1 MGAWVGV
8 VTKGSPY
15 LKKNPD
21 PNQFDPQAQ
30 TGTFLFSQFEQFR
43 KITFQ
48 RKKSATN
55 HPGKTQHPFVTLFWS
70 ESLIDTIAVY

>member
-8 VTKGSPY
+8 VTKGSPH
-15 LKKNPD
+15 LKKTD

-30 TGTFLFSQFEQFR
+30 TGTFLFSHFEQLR
-43 KITFQ
+43 QITVSTE
-48 RKKSATN
+48 KSAIN